1 MYGTVRYIVQVCNVS
16 VALRTAPYYVVP
28 VQMLVPVRTRNR
40 VKLGMIRIYCTYVS
54 GLPVRCACTES
65 GALGDAWAGRERC
78 GNGNSAGATRD
89 SVKGRHSCPWTVVT
103 YGLASVDS

>member
-16 VALRTAPYYVVP
+16 VALRTAPYYVV
-28 VQMLVPVRTRNR
+28 QMLVRTRNK
-40 VKLGMIRIYCTYVS
+40 VKLGMVHIYRTYVS

-78 GNGNSAGATRD
+78 GNGNFAGAARD
-89 SVKGRHSCPWTVVT
+89 SVKGRHSCPWTVGT

>member
-1 MYGTVRYIVQVCNVS
+1 M
-16 VALRTAPYYVVP
+16 RTREAYVVR
-28 VQMLVPVRTRNR
+28 MLVRTRNR

-54 GLPVRCACTES
+54 GLPVRCACSES

-78 GNGNSAGATRD
+78 GNGNSAGAARD